1 MSLFG
6 AAELGVCSG
15 GGGGGGEGAGER
27 YCLPKMGRE
36 DARVTRGQGYSGG
49 DLSGLLTSL
58 QTHLDTQFPPQGSGV
73 GPWASGL

>member
-15 GGGGGGEGAGER
+15 GGGGGGGGAGEG
-27 YCLPKMGRE
+27 YCLPRTGRE

-49 DLSGLLTSL
+49 DLSRLLTSL
-58 QTHLDTQFPPQGSGV
+58 QTHLDTQFSPQASGV